1 LKDSKFV
8 VLPRLVP
15 LLLVVMTIGMLVY
28 TVSAAIVSYSLIK
41 PYVVGVA
48 IQDSRLTIES
58 TQFVYDP
65 PTNRYGTC
73 SVAVRNTHTE
83 SLSGTVY
90 VYLVDSNGTNIASG
104 QATLTVGA
112 GITNTASVSLTW
124 NAGKTVVDMAGG
136 RTVVVQG

>member
-1 LKDSKFV
+1 MKGSKFV

-15 LLLVVMTIGMLVY
+15 LLLVMMTFGMLVY

-58 TQFVYDP
+58 TQFFYDP

-83 SLSGTVY
+83 NLSGTVY
-90 VYLVDSNGTNIASG
+90 VYLVDSNNVNVASG
-104 QATLTVGA
+104 QVSISVDA
-112 GITNTASVSLTW
+112 GTTSTASVSLTW
-124 NAGKTVVDMAGG
+124 VAGKTVVDVAGG
-136 RTVVVQG
+136 RTVVLQG